1 MMFCW
6 WALEGEGGFVD
17 KQLEFAS
24 GLTGK
29 SLYFGLFLREEREKC
44 SEQASSTGY
53 LQVKGPQGC
62 FLQGLCSW
70 TGPSGSCSASF
81 S

>member
-1 MMFCW
+1 M
-6 WALEGEGGFVD
+6 D

-29 SLYFGLFLREEREKC
+29 SLYFGLFLSEERDREVLRK
-44 SEQASSTGY
+44 ASSMGR
-53 LQVKGPQGC
+53 LQVKGHQGC
-62 FLQGLCSW
+62 FPQGLCSW

-81 S
+81 AKVV